1 MENDANDV
9 TISASVSSGVET
21 SSFCILVDGVQV
33 GDTVKVAKTGEDWS
47 VYETVNIGKT
57 SLTKGPHEVRL
68 MITGDNVNVDWIA
81 FGDIPI
87 SISQTKF
94 HYNEPMTYQV
104 FDMKGAMLG
113 TVKLDRMNAT
123 QALRAAGFNKGIYM
137 LKQVQGNKKFVV
149 NATR

>member
-1 MENDANDV
+1 LD
-9 TISASVSSGVET
+9 S
-21 SSFCILVDGVQV
+21 
-33 GDTVKVAKTGEDWS
+33 
-47 VYETVNIGKT
+47 
-57 SLTKGPHEVRL
+57 
-68 MITGDNVNVDWIA
+68 

-113 TVKLDRMNAT
+113 TVKLDRLKAT